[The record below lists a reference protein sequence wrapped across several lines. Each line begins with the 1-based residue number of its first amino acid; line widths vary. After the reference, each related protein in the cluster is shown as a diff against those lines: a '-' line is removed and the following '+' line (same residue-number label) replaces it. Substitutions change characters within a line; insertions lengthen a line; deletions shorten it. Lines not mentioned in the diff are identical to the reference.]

1 MVLVGARFYFQPEKG
16 AYTMK
21 TKHPHDPGSLSTTET
36 AKMIRKVLKEASPGI
51 KFSVK
56 SSRYAGGSSIRV
68 AWTDGPTAAQIKSL
82 CDRFEG
88 SYFDGSIDYKGNR
101 YHTLDGKPVSIYCDY
116 IFEERSHSE
125 AALTSAIVAAVMK
138 FGPFNIPTV
147 EDFKQGESCRTSP
160 LKDVNGWAEPHW
172 SWSNIIRRTL
182 ERSEDWCEPP
192 AELLPSATAER
203 IQSAGDDGYGQGT
216 TGRIEA

>member
-1 MVLVGARFYFQPEKG
+1 
-16 AYTMK
+16 MK
-21 TKHPHDPGSLSTTET
+21 TKHPHGPGGLSTTET
-36 AKMIRKVLKEASPGI
+36 AKMLRKVLKEASPGI

-56 SSRYAGGSSIRV
+56 SNRYAGGSSIRV
-68 AWTDGPTAAQIKSL
+68 SWTDGPTAAQIKSL
-82 CDRFEG
+82 TDRFEG
-88 SYFDGSIDYKGNR
+88 AYFDGSIDYKGHR

-125 AALTSAIVAAVMK
+125 AALTSAIVAAVME
-138 FGPFNIPTV
+138 FGPFNIPTA
-147 EDFKQGESCRTSP
+147 EDFQEGRSLTTSP
-160 LKDVNGWAEPHW
+160 IGNYDGSPFW

-182 ERSEDWCEPP
+182 EGSEDWCEAP